1 MRKKL
6 FWIFM
11 FSACYV
17 VQLCA
22 QSFYTVSHYDEF
34 SGMAQWWVTQIV
46 QDRQGMIWFS
56 TWNGLNRY
64 DGYQFESFKSRVG
77 DDVDIP
83 TDRIM
88 DMVLD
93 NDGNL
98 LCYIEGGV
106 FVFDV
111 KTCKYREISK
121 SLETK
126 ALALFKQRH
135 NKELADEGKPIV
147 VTDRYGKAWRI
158 PGDIDIDPNV
168 KYCMTDSEGNV
179 WLRSM
184 FGAYR
189 LSFRKHRYTTF
200 PQERPDQVRSF
211 YVDGKQRYWVTGRDD
226 KTVRLFDK
234 DNRLLG
240 YLGRDGR
247 LHAGFTSFGAS
258 VYHVMQDSR
267 GAFWLCSKPDG
278 LFRVR
283 EQEGMVFSVEHFRH
297 DAGDRSSL
305 SNDEL
310 YFAKE
315 DCHHRLWIATFNDG
329 LNCLVDPG
337 AEKPVFLHR
346 SNGLTYPKDK
356 GLRSRQIFITN
367 DNVMLAATTSGLLV
381 ADVSKKDTREIR
393 FRCHVKDI
401 HRANS
406 LSNNATMYV
415 TEDSKHR
422 LYVCTESGGLN
433 QITSDDLLADK
444 LEFRHYNISTGLPA
458 DVALSAVPMS
468 DSLLIVSN
476 NQLILLNPDDE
487 SPMNN
492 TAFFLKD
499 RLRFSDALPTQLPDG
514 RWIFGLQNGA
524 FTIEP
529 QDLKKS
535 SYVPSLTLTGIS
547 VENGIVDHAVCWKD
561 TLVLQ
566 PSRRNFTVYFAA
578 LNFSGNENISYAFK
592 MGGDDSQW
600 NNIGK
605 NHSATFLDL
614 RPGEY
619 KLKIRSTNNDGIWV
633 DNVRTLTVVVKP
645 TFWETRWAKVLYAL
659 LIVMTAWGII
669 LTRRYIVSLKHHQ
682 QKLHEAYLTLLNSR
696 EQSAGYLPE
705 TADLKP
711 EKAAKPNIKQE
722 DEAFMQRAMK
732 FIEEHIDDSDINI
745 GDMAEATLTS
755 RSGLNRK
762 MKSLL
767 GVTPLDFIRE
777 ARIRRACLLLKEGM
791 SVNDVAYGCGF
802 SDPKYFGKC
811 FKAEMGMTPT
821 EYRNQA

>member
-1 MRKKL
+1 MKKRRFL
-6 FWIFM
+6 TFIFT
-11 FSACYV
+11 SCYI
-17 VQLCA
+17 VQLYA
-22 QSFYTVSHYDEF
+22 QSFCSVTHYDEF

-46 QDRQGMIWFS
+46 QDRQGMMWFS

-77 DDVDIP
+77 DDVDVP
-83 TDRIM
+83 SDRIM

-93 NDGNL
+93 DDGNL
-98 LCYIEGGV
+98 LCNIEGGV

-111 KTCKYREISK
+111 KTCKYREVSK
-121 SLETK
+121 RLEGR

-147 VTDRYGKAWRI
+147 VTDRYGKVWRI
-158 PGDIDIDPNV
+158 PGDVDIDPKV

-189 LSFRKHRYTTF
+189 LSFGKRPYTTF

-211 YVDGKQRYWVTGRDD
+211 YVDSKQRYWVTGRDD

-234 DNRLLG
+234 DNRQLG

-247 LHAGFTSFGAS
+247 LHAGFTPFGAP
-258 VYHVMQDSR
+258 VYHVMQDSQ
-267 GAFWLCSKPDG
+267 GTFWFCSKPDG

-283 EQEGMVFSVEHFRH
+283 EHEGAVFSVEHFCH
-297 DAGDRSSL
+297 DVNDRNSL

-329 LNCLVDPG
+329 LNCLVDPQ
-337 AEKPVFLHR
+337 AEKPMFLHR
-346 SNGLTYPKDK
+346 SNGLAYPKDK
-356 GLRSRQIFITN
+356 GLRSRQVHITK

-381 ADVSKKDTREIR
+381 ADVSPKDAREIR

-401 HRANS
+401 HRASS

-422 LYVCTESGGLN
+422 IYVCTESGGLN
-433 QITSDDLLADK
+433 QILSDNLLADM
-444 LEFRHYNISTGLPA
+444 LEFRHYNMSTGLPA

-468 DSLLIVSN
+468 DSLLVVSN

-492 TAFFLKD
+492 TAFLLKD
-499 RLRFSDALPTQLPDG
+499 RVRFSDAVPTRLPDG

-524 FTIEP
+524 FTIVP
-529 QDLKKS
+529 QALKKS

-547 VENGIVDHAVCWKD
+547 VDNGIVDHAVCWKD

-566 PSRRNFTVYFAA
+566 PSMRNFTVYFAT

-592 MGGDDSQW
+592 MGDDNSQW

-614 RPGEY
+614 QPGEY
-619 KLKIRSTNNDGIWV
+619 KLQIRSTNNDGIWV
-633 DNVRTLTVVVKP
+633 DNVRTLTVVVQP
-645 TFWETRWAKVLYAL
+645 TIWETRWAKVLYVV
-659 LIVMTAWGII
+659 LIFMTTWGII
-669 LTRRYIVSLKHHQ
+669 RTWRYIVSLKRHQ
-682 QKLHEAYLTLLNSR
+682 QELHEAYLTLLNSKEHDKGR
-696 EQSAGYLPE
+696 LSETSELKSEQ
-705 TADLKP
+705 
-711 EKAAKPNIKQE
+711 AAKPKIKPE
-722 DEAFMQRAMK
+722 DDAFMQRAMK

-777 ARIRRACLLLKEGM
+777 ARIRKACLLLKKGM

>member
-1 MRKKL
+1 
-6 FWIFM
+6 
-11 FSACYV
+11 
-17 VQLCA
+17 
-22 QSFYTVSHYDEF
+22 
-34 SGMAQWWVTQIV
+34 MAQWWVTQIV

-64 DGYQFESFKSRVG
+64 DGYQFESFKSRIG

-83 TDRIM
+83 SDRIM

-98 LCYIEGGV
+98 LCYIEGAV

-121 SLETK
+121 SLEGK

-135 NKELADEGKPIV
+135 KKELADEGKPIV
-147 VTDRYGKAWRI
+147 VADCYGKVWRI
-158 PGDIDIDPNV
+158 PKDVDIDPKV
-168 KYCMTDSEGNV
+168 KFCMTDSEGNV
-179 WLRSM
+179 WLRSL

-189 LSFRKHRYTTF
+189 LSFSKHLYTPF
-200 PQERPDQVRSF
+200 PQERPDQIRSF
-211 YVDGKQRYWVTGRDD
+211 YVDNKQRYWVTGRDE

-234 DNRLLG
+234 NNRLLG
-240 YLGRDGR
+240 YLGSDGR
-247 LHAGFTSFGAS
+247 LYARVTSFGAS

-267 GAFWLCSKPDG
+267 GTFWFCSKPEG

-283 EQEGMVFSVEHFRH
+283 EQEGTVFSIEHFRH
-297 DAGDRSSL
+297 DTSDRKSL
-305 SNDEL
+305 SNNDL

-315 DCHHRLWIATFNDG
+315 DSHHRLWIATFNDG
-329 LNCLVDPG
+329 LNCCVDPE
-337 AEKPVFLHR
+337 ADTPEFLHR
-346 SNGLTYPKDK
+346 NNGLMYPEDK
-356 GLRSRQIFITN
+356 GLRSRQIYITK
-367 DNVMLAATTSGLLV
+367 DNILLAATTSGLLV
-381 ADVSKKDTREIR
+381 ADVSHNDARKIR

-433 QITSDDLLADK
+433 KITSDNLLADK
-444 LEFRHYNISTGLPA
+444 LEFCHYNISTGLPV
-458 DVALSAVPMS
+458 DVALSAVPLS

-476 NQLILLNPDDE
+476 NQLILLNPDDA

-492 TAFFLKD
+492 TPFFWKD
-499 RLRFSDALPTQLPDG
+499 KLRFSDALPTQLPDG
-514 RWIFGLQNGA
+514 RWIFGLQDGA
-524 FTIEP
+524 FTIQP
-529 QDLKKS
+529 QELKKS
-535 SYVPSLTLTGIS
+535 NYVPNLVLTGIS

-561 TLVLQ
+561 TLLLQ
-566 PSRRNFTVYFAA
+566 PSKRNFTVYFAT

-592 MGGDDSQW
+592 MGDDNSQW

-614 RPGEY
+614 SPGEY

-633 DNVRTLTVVVKP
+633 DNVRTLTVIVQP
-645 TFWETRWAKVLYAL
+645 TFWETRWAKVMYAL
-659 LIVMTAWGII
+659 LVLMTVWGII
-669 LTRRYIVSLKHHQ
+669 RTRRYIVSLKHRQ
-682 QKLHEAYLTLLNSR
+682 QELHEAYLTLLNSN
-696 EQSAGYLPE
+696 EQSKNHLSE
-705 TADLKP
+705 KTELKS
-711 EKAAKPNIKQE
+711 EHIAKQRIKPE

-732 FIEEHIDDSDINI
+732 FIEEHIDDSNINI

-777 ARIRRACLLLKEGM
+777 ARIRKACLLLKEGM

-821 EYRNQA
+821 EYRNKA